1 MAHPEPMKM
10 THAEPT
16 AMPFV
21 EQVAKEQTERKAVVN
36 ATGRQR
42 NPGSAQ
48 LASNSRYLR
57 NGHYQCHSLSR
68 W

>member
-1 MAHPEPMKM
+1 MKM
-10 THAEPT
+10 THTEPT

-42 NPGSAQ
+42 NPGSAAREGNE
-48 LASNSRYLR
+48 ASWPATAGTSATGIINAI
-57 NGHYQCHSLSR
+57 H
-68 W
+68 